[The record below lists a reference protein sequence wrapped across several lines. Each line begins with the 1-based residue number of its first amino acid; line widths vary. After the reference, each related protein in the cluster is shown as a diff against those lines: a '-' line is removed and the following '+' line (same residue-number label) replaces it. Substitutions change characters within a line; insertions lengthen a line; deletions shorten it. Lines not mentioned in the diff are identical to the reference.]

1 MADREGNQTI
11 QEDVWM
17 LQKGKMKH
25 YLFFLYLAIYAVGRF
40 ILEFFRGDTYRG
52 IWFGVST
59 SQIISILI
67 LLFCGVFGLYKL
79 LQSRKARKI
88 ES

>member
-1 MADREGNQTI
+1 
-11 QEDVWM
+11 M

-52 IWFGVST
+52 IWFGIGIST

-67 LLFCGVFGLYKL
+67 LLVCAGFGIYQLIRR
-79 LQSRKARKI
+79 QRK
-88 ES
+88 